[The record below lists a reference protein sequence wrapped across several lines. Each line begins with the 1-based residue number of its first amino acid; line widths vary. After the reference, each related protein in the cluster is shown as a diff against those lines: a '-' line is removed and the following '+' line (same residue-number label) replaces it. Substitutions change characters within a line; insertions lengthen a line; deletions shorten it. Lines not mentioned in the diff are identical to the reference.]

1 MQGRV
6 ALDTV
11 TLAQP
16 PLRLTSQAIGMAI
29 QSTADFA
36 SASCDGIFV
45 RTHLKLCIYHS
56 QLSYDYA
63 LPLIVYIASKKII
76 LAKGTRHT

>member
-45 RTHLKLCIYHS
+45 RTRLKLCICYP
-56 QLSYDYA
+56 QLFYDYA
-63 LPLIVYIASKKII
+63 PL
-76 LAKGTRHT
+76 